1 VSALR
6 RIPWLGLL
14 VVALCLAGWEVAAR
28 SRPDLAIHFPPAS
41 VVLRALAGI
50 VWSGDLAVHA
60 LASLRRFA
68 EGYLLAAVLAVGGG
82 LVLGLSRRL
91 HALVEPLIELLRPMP
106 SVAIIPVA
114 ILFLGIGDQ
123 MKVAV
128 TVYACAWPILL
139 NTIDGVR
146 SVDRVLVAT
155 AATFRLSAWQR
166 FWKVMLPA
174 ASPQI
179 VTGLRVSLAI
189 ALVLVTTSEM
199 VVSND
204 GLGYYVLDLQRSFQM
219 AEMYAAVVALGLIGY
234 ALNRLFLLLDGRIM
248 GWYRGST
255 RKEEIL

>member
-1 VSALR
+1 MR

-14 VVALCLAGWEVAAR
+14 VVAVGLIVWEAAAR
-28 SRPDLAIHFPPAS
+28 AHHDLAVHFPPAS
-41 VVLRALAGI
+41 AVLWALGGI
-50 VWSGDLAVHA
+50 VWSGELATHA

-68 EGYLLAAVLAVGGG
+68 EGYVLAAGLAVGAG

-91 HALVEPLIELLRPMP
+91 HATLEPLIELLRPMP

-114 ILFLGIGDQ
+114 ILFLGIGDR
-123 MKVAV
+123 MKIAV

-146 SVDRVLVAT
+146 SVDRMLVAT
-155 AATFRLSAWQR
+155 AATFRLSPWQR

-234 ALNRLFLLLDGRIM
+234 ALNRLFLLLDSRVM
-248 GWYRGST
+248 GWYRGAT
-255 RKEEIL
+255 RKEEIP

>member
-1 VSALR
+1 MR
-6 RIPWLGLL
+6 RGIPWLGLL
-14 VVALCLAGWEVAAR
+14 VVAVCLAAWEAAAR
-28 SRPDLAIHFPPAS
+28 ARPDLAIHFPPAS
-41 VVLRALAGI
+41 AVFRALAGI
-50 VWSGDLAVHA
+50 VWSGDLVIHA

-68 EGYLLAAVLAVGGG
+68 EGYVLAAVLAVGGG

-123 MKVAV
+123 MKIAV
-128 TVYACAWPILL
+128 TVYACSWPILL

-146 SVDRVLVAT
+146 SVDRVLVST
-155 AATFRLSAWQR
+155 AATFRLSSWQR

-234 ALNRLFLLLDGRIM
+234 ALNRLFLFLDSLTM
-248 GWYRGST
+248 GWYRGAT
-255 RKEEIL
+255 RREEIL

>member
-1 VSALR
+1 MP

-14 VVALCLAGWEVAAR
+14 VVGVCVAAWEAAAR
-28 SRPDLAIHFPPAS
+28 SRPDLAVHFPPAS
-41 VVLRALAGI
+41 AVLLALGDI
-50 VWSGDLAVHA
+50 VWSGDLATHA

-68 EGYLLAAVLAVGGG
+68 EGYVLASVLAIGAG
-82 LVLGLSRRL
+82 LALDVSRRL
-91 HALVEPLIELLRPMP
+91 HAVVEPLIELLRPMP

-114 ILFLGIGDQ
+114 ILFLGIGDE

-128 TVYACAWPILL
+128 TVYACSWPILL

-146 SVDRVLVAT
+146 SVDRVLIST
-155 AATFRLSAWQR
+155 AATFRRSAWQR

-189 ALVLVTTSEM
+189 TLVLVTTSEM

-204 GLGYYVLDLQRSFQM
+204 GLGYYILDLQRSFQM

-234 ALNRLFLLLDGRIM
+234 ALNRLFLLLLDARVM
-248 GWYRGST
+248 AWYRGAT
-255 RKEEIL
+255 RKEEIP